1 MRRWTDFLEQMKY
14 SFEQQ
19 CNRFHDLP
27 VSDFLGPDEPDD
39 LGPYCFMMSNRFSIS
54 SWKIQYDLTMKF
66 HQRFLETKSQS
77 FEWLVRSGVDNSNL
91 RRARKI
97 EFKQRPKCFYPF
109 RCYIKQTSW
118 ADEILGFAG
127 PIRSFRGP
135 HLAGGPY
142 VVHPWVRLWQRL
154 MRDLESSFVGFRF
167 PPDDAPIEETRGE
180 SFEKFESTKKP
191 DKSNLFGQLGC

>member
-97 EFKQRPKCFYPF
+97 EFKQRPKCFCPF
-109 RCYIKQTSW
+109 RCYIKQTS
-118 ADEILGFAG
+118 
-127 PIRSFRGP
+127 FRGWNFG
-135 HLAGGPY
+135 LCGPNKKLSRATFGRRAVCGTSLSKIMAKTNERPGEFFRWLQISSRWCY
-142 VVHPWVRLWQRL
+142 DWRDQRRILWEVRVH
-154 MRDLESSFVGFRF
+154 
-167 PPDDAPIEETRGE
+167 
-180 SFEKFESTKKP
+180 
-191 DKSNLFGQLGC
+191 